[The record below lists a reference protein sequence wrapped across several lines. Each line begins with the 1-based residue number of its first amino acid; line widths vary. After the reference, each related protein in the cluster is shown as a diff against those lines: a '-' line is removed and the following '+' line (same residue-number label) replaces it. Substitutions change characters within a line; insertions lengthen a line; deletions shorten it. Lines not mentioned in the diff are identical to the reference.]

1 MERRGSGEC
10 QCIGG
15 IPGNKSQYFYSHDPF
30 APTEISVRSC
40 FLFPHWQARIL
51 LVLLWPSFFS
61 DVTSGI
67 CVTEFPTGPNFPL
80 AGQKFRST
88 HITFTFQAGRIF

>member
-51 LVLLWPSFFS
+51 L
-61 DVTSGI
+61 
-67 CVTEFPTGPNFPL
+67 
-80 AGQKFRST
+80 
-88 HITFTFQAGRIF
+88 

>member
-40 FLFPHWQARIL
+40 FLFPHWQAGSHIMAL
-51 LVLLWPSFFS
+51 FS

-67 CVTEFPTGPNFPL
+67 CVTEFPTGPNFSHRGTKVP
-80 AGQKFRST
+80 FT